1 MRWLLL
7 RAATLWSVLTL
18 VVGTP
23 LVASRAQPPP
33 IKLDML
39 RLGDCPL
46 PCWIGI
52 WPGETTLDAA
62 RERIAAVFGRSG
74 EYRVTFERPL
84 AFGQELLIV
93 RSARP
98 LIVLYMTLDTQGNR
112 VVTRIRFQFYLSY
125 LQDGPAATVADL
137 HRLFGAPSRA
147 AVPDSRFRRQEDFA
161 VVYGDAEQGAL
172 VFARPGS
179 AGWWDQRVTSLTLY
193 GRGSEPLPRAAGL
206 RPWRGFVPLESYYAY
221 YLHR

>member
-1 MRWLLL
+1 
-7 RAATLWSVLTL
+7 
-18 VVGTP
+18 
-23 LVASRAQPPP
+23 
-33 IKLDML
+33 ML

-62 RERIAAVFGRSG
+62 RERIAAVFARSG
-74 EYRVTFERPL
+74 EYRVTFEQPS

-93 RSARP
+93 RPARP
-98 LIVLYMTLDTQGNR
+98 LIVLYMTLDTQGDR

-161 VVYGDAEQGAL
+161 VVYGDAERGAL
-172 VFARPGS
+172 IFVRPGS
-179 AGWWDQRVTSLTLY
+179 AGWWDQRVTSLMLY
-193 GRGSEPLPRAAGL
+193 GRGSQPLPRLAGL